1 MSKNL
6 ERARRVVEIG
16 LIPRLAYR
24 ISETEETKA
33 RIKNLAEILT
43 DRQDLS
49 YIFYFNHASY
59 PDPLFAAHMAQ
70 LVDPRQTRPLIIP
83 ASFSHTDPDNPKSRV
98 FSFLI
103 NEAKHCGIEIIRVI
117 QAYQVNNPEYG
128 FNEIQARTTYKDLVK
143 RLKELKNAGTVGCL
157 FSPEG
162 HRSETGE
169 LQTAEKGIVHIGRLL
184 SPVIYIPLGIS
195 YEGKYKRSGLNI
207 GKRVS
212 LSIGKTIIQE
222 HKNDPPTIDELMRNL
237 AEILPSGMRG
247 SWGSNAALTVQYS

>member
-1 MSKNL
+1 MLKNL
-6 ERARRVVEIG
+6 ERARKCVEID
-16 LIPRLAYR
+16 LLPSLLYR
-24 ISETEETKA
+24 INKTEETNG

-49 YIFYFNHASY
+49 YILYFNHASY
-59 PDPLFAAHMAQ
+59 PDPLFAAHTAQ
-70 LVDPRQTRPLIIP
+70 LIDPRQTRPLLIP
-83 ASFSHTDPDNPKSRV
+83 ASFSHTDPDNPQSRV

-103 NEAKHCGIEIIRVI
+103 NEAKHCGIEIIRII

-128 FNEIQARTTYKDLVK
+128 FNEIQARATYKDLVK

-169 LQTAEKGIVHIGRLL
+169 LQTAEKGIVHIGKFL
-184 SPVIYIPLGIS
+184 SPIIYVPLGIS

-222 HKNDPPTIDELMRNL
+222 HRNDAPTTDELMRNL
-237 AEILPSGMRG
+237 AETLPSEIRG
-247 SWGSNAALTVQYS
+247 PWGSNIPYASFN